1 MATQLDQVNKVLL
14 DNQDRDLHAALQ
26 QVITENPALSDT
38 VKQCILRLEML
49 VQRKQNHLANPPLVR
64 ECSTSANTTA
74 LLIVDVQKDF
84 VTGSMRTDRCP
95 AQMDAMG
102 IIKPIN
108 YLCGLPFK
116 QIYVSKD
123 WHPRDHVSFHEN
135 RNRWR
140 LSKNSKASSIQ
151 KIYDTITIVDSM
163 GVECN
168 QQLWPTHCVAES
180 EGAKIHP
187 KLRLPEDVIVIK
199 KGTISDVESYSV
211 FGDPNGREDTTLE
224 AKLRASGIKVLVLC
238 GIAFDFCVAA
248 SVMDASKRGY
258 RVIVLEDA
266 CVGIDPAGI
275 ADARRLMLESGVHI
289 TRSTKIID
297 ILSGNSTPLQHVLKW
312 VHDQTMAQ

>member
-1 MATQLDQVNKVLL
+1 MRFTAGSVN
-14 DNQDRDLHAALQ
+14 
-26 QVITENPALSDT
+26 
-38 VKQCILRLEML
+38 
-49 VQRKQNHLANPPLVR
+49 
-64 ECSTSANTTA
+64 
-74 LLIVDVQKDF
+74 
-84 VTGSMRTDRCP
+84 TDRCP
-95 AQMDAMG
+95 ARMDAMD
-102 IIKPIN
+102 IMKPIN
-108 YLCGLPFK
+108 YLCGLAFK

-135 RNRWR
+135 RNRWT
-140 LSKNSKASSIQ
+140 LSKNSKIQ
-151 KIYDTITIVDSM
+151 DAKSAKIYDTITIIDSM

-168 QQLWPTHCVAES
+168 QQLWPTHCVAKS

-187 KLRLPEDVIVIK
+187 KLRLPENVIVIE
-199 KGTISDVESYSV
+199 KGTISDVETYSV

-224 AKLRASGIKVLVLC
+224 AKLRASGIKVLVIC

-275 ADARRLMLESGVHI
+275 ANTRRLMLESGVHI
-289 TRSTKIID
+289 TCSTKIAD

-312 VHDQTMAQ
+312 IHDQSKAQ